1 MVKVGKLAMN
11 FRILRI
17 LALPAAVLAADRR
30 DFSEKETDSP

>member
-1 MVKVGKLAMN
+1 MVQVGKLAMD

-17 LALPAAVLAADRR
+17 LALPAAVLGADKR